1 MQHLNV
7 DNYDAKLI
15 DTFLKRDDSYMSS
28 FGQQNRQES
37 INMGNLFENP
47 QEVGL
52 QRQVSGP
59 SFSMFD
65 VVLNHVPDVEN
76 ELLQSVPVMLDA
88 NGNIVMSSVLSALK
102 NRNYN
107 LDRVMVYYYS
117 ETSLLYV
124 YCGKVAEIGENVVI
138 PAQDVIEGK
147 MIKLRFRHFDFDES
161 RSMIS
166 TPQEVNN
173 NNYNNNN
180 NNNNN
185 YNNCSQS
192 QSQPFENNQ
201 SILDDQNM
209 PTDFDE
215 ECKTLASSERGDTT
229 PSRANKIKRITKDRS
244 IGEVMELIKRWRS
257 LYNKNDVQ
265 NSTRTNHAKSMTLQ
279 DAAVHIGVPKKT
291 LDDYFLIIKKAQALN
306 FDFNANQDQRFGIV
320 RSFVK
325 RQKGKVKRDQS
336 PDESN
341 NKKKISSSS
350 KKIK

>member
-107 LDRVMVYYYS
+107 
-117 ETSLLYV
+117 
-124 YCGKVAEIGENVVI
+124 
-138 PAQDVIEGK
+138 
-147 MIKLRFRHFDFDES
+147 H
-161 RSMIS
+161 
-166 TPQEVNN
+166 
-173 NNYNNNN
+173 YNNNN

-325 RQKGKVKRDQS
+325 RQKGKAKRDQS